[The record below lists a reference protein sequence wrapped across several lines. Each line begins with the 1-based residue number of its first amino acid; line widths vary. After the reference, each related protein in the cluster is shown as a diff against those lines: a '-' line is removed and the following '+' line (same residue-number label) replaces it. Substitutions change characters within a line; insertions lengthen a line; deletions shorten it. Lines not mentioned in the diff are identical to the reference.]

1 MLIVAHCRPSFC
13 YTQQSMECEGFVSAV
28 ENELLQ
34 SSVSV
39 EAMAGRKA
47 QDAVVFVFDR
57 RCDPVTPLLNQW
69 TLMMREMSR
78 RLIVPCVSTTKLDES
93 HARGTGADPGCRA
106 IGATAFGLSTTM

>member
-1 MLIVAHCRPSFC
+1 
-13 YTQQSMECEGFVSAV
+13 MECEGFVSAV

-69 TLMMREMSR
+69 TYQGSTLNTLLM
-78 RLIVPCVSTTKLDES
+78 V
-93 HARGTGADPGCRA
+93 
-106 IGATAFGLSTTM
+106 

>member
-69 TLMMREMSR
+69 TYQVQIPYSR
-78 RLIVPCVSTTKLDES
+78 ILNSCFALWVYNPAEPACKWLITYS
-93 HARGTGADPGCRA
+93 A
-106 IGATAFGLSTTM
+106 

>member
-13 YTQQSMECEGFVSAV
+13 YTQQSIECEGFVSAV

-69 TLMMREMSR
+69 TYQGRNT
-78 RLIVPCVSTTKLDES
+78 LIVVPLIVVENCTFS
-93 HARGTGADPGCRA
+93 
-106 IGATAFGLSTTM
+106 

>member
-1 MLIVAHCRPSFC
+1 
-13 YTQQSMECEGFVSAV
+13 MECEGFVSAV

-69 TLMMREMSR
+69 TYQGRSLNTFLSR
-78 RLIVPCVSTTKLDES
+78 GEFRWRSPDVSEIFQW
-93 HARGTGADPGCRA
+93 H
-106 IGATAFGLSTTM
+106 FV

>member
-1 MLIVAHCRPSFC
+1 MLIVAYCRPSFC
-13 YTQQSMECEGFVSAV
+13 YTQQSIECEGFVSAV

-69 TLMMREMSR
+69 TYQVQITYIKANFELLLCTLGVQS
-78 RLIVPCVSTTKLDES
+78 C
-93 HARGTGADPGCRA
+93 
-106 IGATAFGLSTTM
+106 